1 MPATF
6 RIREEFDALWEEAN
20 QLLPVVITSAVELDE
35 QTVARIRTQV
45 GEQTGRTIELT
56 TAVDPDV
63 LGGLVLRVGN
73 SVLDAS
79 IRTRLDTLRQQV
91 ARA

>member
-35 QTVARIRTQV
+35 QTVERIRTQV